1 MGLHPTPTHL
11 SRNEVDG
18 PDMQVLRVCASDDHG
33 VTVRATVANSAPTE
47 RGPAYFIG
55 IQISFHIFTI
65 DATINMVRRIAFSL
79 LLVTF
84 ADASMQ
90 MRPALL
96 RQLDTSTS
104 EDSLPSSIMFHQT
117 QQDALHDFFLATE
130 MDSEL
135 SRPRHNWRFSEGA
148 GFPTLHYCNFTG
160 VGCDDDLFVSTM
172 ELNETMLGGELPS
185 SIGNLTRL
193 VLLRVFNNMI
203 EGSIPQSLAQISGLR
218 NLNIGHNSLS
228 GTLPD
233 FSGSSLQ
240 RLILDRNSF
249 TGTVPET
256 LCNLHEL
263 SGLDLSGS
271 TKLIGSLPSCL
282 GDLSFLSKLRITDSG
297 LTGSVPTKLCS
308 ERVMNVRFHLP
319 TSKTGLIRG

>member
-1 MGLHPTPTHL
+1 MLL
-11 SRNEVDG
+11 
-18 PDMQVLRVCASDDHG
+18 LRVCTSNDHG
-33 VTVRATVANSAPTE
+33 VTVRTTVANSASTE
-47 RGPAYFIG
+47 RGPTSFVE
-55 IQISFHIFTI
+55 IQTSFNKFTI
-65 DATINMVRRIAFSL
+65 DATINMVRRIVFSL

-84 ADASMQ
+84 ADASIQ
-90 MRPALL
+90 MRPVLL
-96 RQLDTSTS
+96 RRLDTSTAD
-104 EDSLPSSIMFHQT
+104 DSLPGPIMFRQT
-117 QQDALHDFFLATE
+117 QQDALHDFFIATE

-135 SRPRHNWRFSEGA
+135 SRPRHNWRFSEAA

-160 VGCDDDLFVSTM
+160 VGCDDDLFVSTI
-172 ELNETMLGGELPS
+172 ELKETMLAGVFPIS
-185 SIGNLTRL
+185 MGNLTRL
-193 VLLRVFNNMI
+193 ALFRVFNNTI
-203 EGSIPQSLAQISGLR
+203 GGSIPRSLAQISGLR
-218 NLNIGHNSLS
+218 NLNIGHNSLT

-271 TKLIGSLPSCL
+271 TKLLGSLPSCL
-282 GDLSFLSKLRITDSG
+282 GDLTFLSKLRITDSG

-308 ERVMNVRFHLP
+308 ERVMNVSSH
-319 TSKTGLIRG
+319 